1 MFRKA
6 TPEDIH
12 YVAMNMRSRD
22 YDEIVCVSW
31 AEDRAQ
37 LAQFLVNGLSDHDN
51 VYCFYA
57 DAPIA
62 ILSYIPM
69 RPGVWNLGMFATDKI
84 KKVGGFLT
92 KTIIRDII
100 PALDSAKAHRVECQS
115 IEGYEQVHK
124 WLEFIGLKKEKKI
137 PGYGRNKENF
147 YTFSYVREDQK
158 PGSLKWQRG
167 EIA

>member
-6 TPEDIH
+6 TPQDIH

-31 AEDRAQ
+31 AEDRTQ
-37 LAQFLVNGLSDHDN
+37 LATFLTNGLHEHDN

-57 DAPIA
+57 DDPIA

-69 RPGVWNLGMFATDKI
+69 RPSVWNLGMFATDKI

-100 PALDSAKAHRVECQS
+100 PALD
-115 IEGYEQVHK
+115 
-124 WLEFIGLKKEKKI
+124 L
-137 PGYGRNKENF
+137 
-147 YTFSYVREDQK
+147 
-158 PGSLKWQRG
+158 SL
-167 EIA
+167 IHI

>member
-6 TPEDIH
+6 TPQDIH

-31 AEDRAQ
+31 AEDRTQ
-37 LAQFLVNGLSDHDN
+37 LATFLTNGLHEHDN

-57 DAPIA
+57 DDPIA

-100 PALDSAKAHRVECQS
+100 PALDNAKAHRVECQS
-115 IEGYEQVHK
+115 IEGYEKVHK
-124 WLEFIGLKKEKKI
+124 WLEFIGLKRERKI

-147 YTFSYVREDQK
+147 YTFAYVRDNQK
-158 PGSLKWQRG
+158 PGSLKWHRG
-167 EIA
+167 EIV